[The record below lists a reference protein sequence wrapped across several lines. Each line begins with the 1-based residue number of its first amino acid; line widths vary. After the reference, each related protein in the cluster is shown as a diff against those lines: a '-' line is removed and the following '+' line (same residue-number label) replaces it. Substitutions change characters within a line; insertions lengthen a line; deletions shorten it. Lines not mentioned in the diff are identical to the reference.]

1 MPRPNLKAKD
11 STSVIF
17 DNSNFGGEPRIDD
30 ESKHIA
36 PVAIREFGARA
47 E

>member
-1 MPRPNLKAKD
+1 MSRPNLKAED
-11 STSVIF
+11 RISVIV